1 RFSLV
6 ASVPFLV
13 NTYSETNY
21 LSVNSGVG
29 DLETGIRYY
38 IGNINFRSYFTIQG
52 TVITPLYTNLN
63 LGYGLTGGEIKLSYG
78 GGGHLFG
85 CNSFYVLE
93 NAVRQY
99 FGSSGPLQYRYNA
112 SYGLSLDK
120 KFRNQISVAFSGFYS
135 TSNNKEFNLL
145 NPINNKDFAFNQM
158 SLSYG
163 HSFTKTFSF
172 FLTGGHFIT
181 GRNTGDGLSASAS
194 LIYRIDYR

>member
-1 RFSLV
+1 M
-6 ASVPFLV
+6 
-13 NTYSETNY
+13 Y
-21 LSVNSGVG
+21 SGVG

-38 IGNINFRSYFTIQG
+38 IGNIAFRSYFTVQA
-52 TVITPLYTNLN
+52 TVISPLYTNLN

-85 CNSFYVLE
+85 LNSYYVLE

-99 FGSSGPLQYRYNA
+99 WGSTGPLQYRYNA
-112 SYGLSLDK
+112 SYGLTLDK
-120 KFRNQISVAFSGFYS
+120 KFRNQISVAFGGVYS
-135 TSNNKEFNLL
+135 TSENKHFYLL
-145 NPINNKDFAFNQM
+145 NPVNNKDFAFNQV

-163 HSFTKTFSF
+163 HSFSKNFSF

-181 GRNTGDGLSASAS
+181 GRNTGDGVTASAA